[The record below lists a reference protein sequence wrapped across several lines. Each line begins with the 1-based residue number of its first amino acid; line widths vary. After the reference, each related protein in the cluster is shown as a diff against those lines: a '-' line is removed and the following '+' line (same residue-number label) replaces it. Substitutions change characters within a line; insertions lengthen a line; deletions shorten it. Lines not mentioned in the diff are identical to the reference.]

1 MSHVKSA
8 RELQAKSIISALEKR
23 NMTAVYCESAEDC
36 RKKISEIIPAGSVIS
51 WGGSMSIHECGI
63 PQLLKDRGD
72 CQVLDRSEY
81 VTPEQQKE
89 FEDYENATISVTAIC
104 EEASFVEGFR
114 LGAKMIL
121 EVLQF
126 V

>member
-1 MSHVKSA
+1 MGVIN
-8 RELQAKSIISALEKR
+8 ELWYGNIEPQ
-23 NMTAVYCESAEDC
+23 D
-36 RKKISEIIPAGSVIS
+36 RKIPRDK
-51 WGGSMSIHECGI
+51 EYK
-63 PQLLKDRGD
+63 QLLKKICDYEEQFRGIF
-72 CQVLDRSEY
+72 S
-81 VTPEQQKE
+81 PEQQQD
-89 FEDYENATISVTAIC
+89 FEDYENATISVTAIS

>member
-1 MSHVKSA
+1 MGV
-8 RELQAKSIISALEKR
+8 
-23 NMTAVYCESAEDC
+23 
-36 RKKISEIIPAGSVIS
+36 ISELWYGNIEPQDRTIP
-51 WGGSMSIHECGI
+51 HDKEYK
-63 PQLLKDRGD
+63 QLLKRICDYEEQFRGIF
-72 CQVLDRSEY
+72 S
-81 VTPEQQKE
+81 PEQQKD
-89 FEDYENATISVTAIC
+89 FEDYENATISVTAIS

>member
-1 MSHVKSA
+1 MGVIN
-8 RELQAKSIISALEKR
+8 ELWYGNIEPQGRSIPR
-23 NMTAVYCESAEDC
+23 NKEY
-36 RKKISEIIPAGSVIS
+36 K
-51 WGGSMSIHECGI
+51 
-63 PQLLKDRGD
+63 QLLKKICDYEEQFRGIF
-72 CQVLDRSEY
+72 S
-81 VTPEQQKE
+81 PEQQKD
-89 FEDYENATISVTAIC
+89 FEDYENATISVTAIS

>member
-1 MSHVKSA
+1 M
-8 RELQAKSIISALEKR
+8 
-23 NMTAVYCESAEDC
+23 
-36 RKKISEIIPAGSVIS
+36 SVIS
-51 WGGSMSIHECGI
+51 ELWYGNIEPQGRSIPRNKEYK
-63 PQLLKDRGD
+63 QLLNKICEYEEQFRGIF
-72 CQVLDRSEY
+72 S
-81 VTPEQQKE
+81 PEQQKA
-89 FEDYENATISVTAIC
+89 FEDYESATISVTAIS

>member
-1 MSHVKSA
+1 MGV
-8 RELQAKSIISALEKR
+8 
-23 NMTAVYCESAEDC
+23 
-36 RKKISEIIPAGSVIS
+36 ISELWYGNIEPQDRKIPRDK
-51 WGGSMSIHECGI
+51 EYK
-63 PQLLKDRGD
+63 QLLKKICEYEEQFRGIF
-72 CQVLDRSEY
+72 S
-81 VTPEQQKE
+81 PEQQKD
-89 FEDYENATISVTAIC
+89 FEDYENATISVTAIS

>member
-1 MSHVKSA
+1 MSVLSDLWYGNIDPQG
-8 RELQAKSIISALEKR
+8 R
-23 NMTAVYCESAEDC
+23 T
-36 RKKISEIIPAGSVIS
+36 IPRS
-51 WGGSMSIHECGI
+51 
-63 PQLLKDRGD
+63 
-72 CQVLDRSEY
+72 SEY
-81 VTPEQQKE
+81 KHLQKKLCEYEEQFRGIFSPEHQTLVE
-89 FEDYENATISVTAIC
+89 EYGNATISMMSLS

>member
-1 MSHVKSA
+1 MRMLS
-8 RELQAKSIISALEKR
+8 ELRYGNIEPQDRTIPR
-23 NMTAVYCESAEDC
+23 NGEYKKLLTKICEYEEQF
-36 RKKISEIIPAGSVIS
+36 R
-51 WGGSMSIHECGI
+51 GI
-63 PQLLKDRGD
+63 F
-72 CQVLDRSEY
+72 S
-81 VTPEQQKE
+81 PEQQKA
-89 FEDYENATISVTAIC
+89 FEDYENATISITAIC